1 MNKKVEIEKD
11 ILLIES
17 LAKIIWNDTYKNILS
32 KEEIEYM
39 LKKYLSLDSISES
52 IKDGYEFELIYEEDS
67 LIGFTSYKIRK
78 DDCFLSKLYILPKFQ
93 GKGYATKQIKEL
105 IKFGKKITLT
115 VNKNNLNAYNKY
127 LHLGFKVIESI
138 KTDIGSGFIMDD
150 YVMQR
155 N

>member
-32 KEEIEYM
+32 KEQIEYM

-115 VNKNNLNAYNKY
+115 VHN
-127 LHLGFKVIESI
+127 LGFKVIESI